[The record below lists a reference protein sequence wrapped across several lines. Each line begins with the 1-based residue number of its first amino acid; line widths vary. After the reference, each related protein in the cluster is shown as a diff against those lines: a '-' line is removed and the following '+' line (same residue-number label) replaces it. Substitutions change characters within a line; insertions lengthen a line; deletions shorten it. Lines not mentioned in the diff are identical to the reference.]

1 MLGKPRVT
9 TIARIWTDDHMQ
21 LLRNMIS
28 VPQKR
33 VTRTARLKDRPFLWL
48 LVYKETSSL
57 RKKKVAQ
64 TPTDPTPTNSKKL
77 ITHLSCF
84 YCLGKLII
92 KPPKG
97 KLNRYI
103 NATEE
108 TTGSNC

>member
-1 MLGKPRVT
+1 MLGKLCVT
-9 TIARIWTDDHMQ
+9 TIARIWTDAHMQ

-28 VPQKR
+28 IPQKR
-33 VTRTARLKDRPFLWL
+33 VTRTERLKDWPFLWL

-57 RKKKVAQ
+57 RKKTVAQ

-77 ITHLSCF
+77 ITHLYCF

-92 KPPKG
+92 KPLKG

-103 NATEE
+103 NAAEE
-108 TTGSNC
+108 TTGSNY